1 MKLEKLSVKE
11 LTALKAQ
18 IEKRLPEAKR
28 EAIATARDQVAEVA
42 KRHGF
47 DLKDLITSPSGK
59 RRKRRAIKRWRDQ
72 KTGVIYMGVGRKPP
86 NFDMSRAVQIAG

>member
-1 MKLEKLSVKE
+1 MKLEKLTVKE

-18 IEKRLPEAKR
+18 IDKRLPEAKR

-42 KRHGF
+42 KKHGF

-59 RRKRRAIKRWRDQ
+59 KRKRAIKRWKDQ
-72 KTGVIYMGVGRKPP
+72 KTGVIYMGVGRKPD
-86 NFDMSRAVQIAG
+86 NFDMSRAVQIGG